1 MTTPFPT
8 TTAEAA
14 AVETTTHFGRGLW
27 LRVRGGKYRAW
38 CVKVNGKW
46 VGKSVAVS
54 KLTPAEAREMADAV
68 RAEHEKNREQR
79 RWVSAA
85 EKLERDTGRLADMG
99 ISVDHRRPDGN
110 ANIASLILRNI
121 GEWVAPEDKAELE
134 AAARPAPAT
143 TEADRPLSAFVEP
156 ALAVVDRDTRPML
169 ASIENHAQ
177 ALLAMPVG
185 SILPK
190 HVAHL
195 ALGPLMAA
203 GKGGAARNLRVAL
216 SAVFNH
222 VAASDVIAMSPMADA
237 RKLDTL
243 LPNKR
248 KCREVKHRP
257 AVAVEAAAT
266 VYGRIGVGARPN
278 CNPDA
283 ADAARLQ
290 VLTAVRPCE
299 AAGAD
304 AAEFD
309 LERRTWTIPAERMKG
324 RRAHT
329 VPLSRQALAI
339 VEKRRTDAGGPLF
352 PELAS
357 RAHPT
362 MPALRMLRR
371 AAPGKTCHGWRSTFG
386 EWAIAAGHSK
396 DVVDWALAHV
406 RGKVDRAYLRKAAP
420 AGLAECLNAWAD
432 YLTSET

>member
-8 TTAEAA
+8 TVAEAA
-14 AVETTTHFGRGLW
+14 VVETTTNFGRGLW
-27 LRVRGGKYRAW
+27 LRVRGGRYRSWA
-38 CVKVNGKW
+38 VRLGGKW
-46 VGKSVAVS
+46 AKTVAIS
-54 KLTPAEAREMADAV
+54 KLAPAEAREMAEALL
-68 RAEHEKNREQR
+68 AEHEKSRERR
-79 RWVSAA
+79 RWATAA
-85 EKLERDTGRLADMG
+85 GKLERDTGRLAEMG

-134 AAARPAPAT
+134 AAARPAT
-143 TEADRPLSAFVEP
+143 TEAEKPLATFVEE
-156 ALAVVDRDTRPML
+156 ALAVVDRDTRPMR
-169 ASIENHAQ
+169 ASIQNHAQ

-185 SILPK
+185 AILPK
-190 HVAHL
+190 HVARL

-248 KCREVKHRP
+248 ECRKVTHRP
-257 AVAVEAAAT
+257 AVAVEEAAA
-266 VYGRIGVGARPN
+266 VYRRIGAGARPN

-283 ADAARLQ
+283 ADAARFQ

-299 AAGAD
+299 AAGAE
-304 AAEFD
+304 AREFD
-309 LERRTWTIPAERMKG
+309 LKRRRWTIPAERMKG
-324 RRAHT
+324 RRSHT
-329 VPLSRQALAI
+329 VPLSAQALALI
-339 VEKRRTDAGGPLF
+339 VPRLSEGPAF
-352 PELAS
+352 PELAN
-357 RAHPT
+357 RAKPT
-362 MPALRMLRR
+362 GPALRMLKR

-420 AGLAECLNAWAD
+420 AGLAECLQAWAD
-432 YLTSET
+432 YLTGET